1 MRNKFNFLDTF
12 SQATDGRGWKGPLS
26 SALHHCSHWVISP
39 HHYRFTYILVITPT
53 LCHFMY
59 ISCAFPSLLGMGI
72 LLPYF
77 GSLNLAQDSILSHFN
92 CVLTLCLP
100 MDHSLP
106 GSSVHRIFQAR
117 ILEWVAISYSK
128 GSSQPRDR
136 NRTSCVYLHW
146 QAGSLPLAGKPT
158 SLKTILSLN
167 SSVILLVCVTCFLP
181 GALLI
186 AAGFHDSI
194 LPWFS
199 LSLST
204 HPQSPFSTCLL
215 DSDAP
220 RILPWLHLFFLHLL
234 SHVISCKSMS
244 VEPSFMISQ
253 PIFFSYKINN

>member
-1 MRNKFNFLDTF
+1 M
-12 SQATDGRGWKGPLS
+12 
-26 SALHHCSHWVISP
+26 
-39 HHYRFTYILVITPT
+39 
-53 LCHFMY
+53 
-59 ISCAFPSLLGMGI
+59 
-72 LLPYF
+72 
-77 GSLNLAQDSILSHFN
+77 LSHFN
-92 CVLTLCLP
+92 CVLTLCDP

-117 ILEWVAISYSK
+117 ILEWVAVSYSK
-128 GSSQPRDR
+128 GSFQPRDQ
-136 NRTSCVYLHW
+136 NHTSYIYLHW
-146 QAGSLPLAGKPT
+146 QAGSLPLPGKPI

-167 SSVILLVCVTCFLP
+167 SSVIFLVCVTCFLP

-199 LSLST
+199 LNLST

-220 RILPWLHLFFLHLL
+220 RILPWLPLFFLHLF
-234 SHVISCKSMS
+234 SHVISCQSMS

-253 PIFFSYKINN
+253 PIFFSYKSNN